1 MATTLAYIASLCT
14 RKYTSSANAK
24 NDVACQEFYDSSYNY
39 VGVISFPGLN
49 LANKVITEI
58 WLDIDA
64 EKAGYGVKNT
74 KTVYLRK
81 ANYQDDIASGVTG
94 GQYVGDELG
103 TFEGAFYGNYN
114 GYHITGPLFD
124 AMAAYI
130 SAGNNS
136 FTIYNPSATA
146 SPHGY
151 SYNYMQWASV
161 VITITFEDVIS
172 LPTVSTASA
181 SLGSALTISTN
192 RSNKAATHTLSYRF
206 GNASGL
212 IGSDVGDAVSWTPP
226 LSLASEIPSAT
237 SGVCTIA
244 CNSFINGK
252 MTGSRTCTVTL
263 TVPSTVVPVISSVT
277 LQDTNETVAAQI
289 GAFVKSLSTLSVA
302 ITAEGIYGSSI
313 SSYRTT
319 LDGATYTAASFT
331 AGKKLSA
338 AGDMTLTV
346 SVTDS
351 RGRTATYTSTVQVL
365 DYAIPSIRRFSVER
379 CNADGSSAQVD
390 GTKARFS
397 FQGSVSPLNNKNS
410 FSCVVYYKLKNAEA
424 WTQAYAV
431 NAASYTLAVSNQLLS
446 QTYDAL
452 SSYDVK
458 IRLADH
464 FQEAEQAVS
473 IGTKGV
479 ILDFLADGTGIGIGK
494 VAETPGAIECGWP
507 MKLTDP
513 LSIAYGGTGAT
524 SAESAL
530 AALGG
535 VKKAGD
541 TMTGNLNI
549 SGYLYPSMLLLPTYN
564 DTTNRTVF
572 EGSYAGAS
580 SFAAWEDST
589 GNNRRMLE
597 VRTKA
602 YQNSL
607 DWAVLLRVCD
617 AGTWANYRVFHSGMP
632 SGVPVA
638 NGGTGATTA
647 ANARSN
653 LGTNNAGNITTGTL
667 AMARLP
673 FKVAYGSGS
682 VAGNSALSINYSGAG
697 FTAIPCVVVSYSTSS
712 GNWSGDNGALKVH
725 SKTTT
730 GATIIVGGNFNTA
743 RNIDWI
749 AIGV

>member
-172 LPTVSTASA
+172 LPTVSAASA

-192 RSNKAATHTLSYRF
+192 RSNNAATHTLSYRF

-226 LSLASEIPSAT
+226 FSLASEIPSAT
-237 SGVCTIA
+237 SGVCTIT

-458 IRLADH
+458 IRLADY

>member
-39 VGVISFPGLN
+39 VGIISFPGLN

-74 KTVYLRK
+74 KIVYLRK
-81 ANYQDDIASGVTG
+81 ANYQDDIASGITG

-103 TFEGAFYGNYN
+103 TFEGVFYGNYN

-136 FTIYNPSATA
+136 FTIYNPLATA

-237 SGVCTIA
+237 SGVCTIT

-263 TVPSTVVPVISSVT
+263 TVPSTVAPSISSVI
-277 LQDTNETVAAQI
+277 LQDTNETVAAKI

-351 RGRTATYTSTVQVL
+351 RGRTATYTSTIQVL

-431 NAASYTLAVSNQLLS
+431 NAASYTLAISNQLLG

-507 MKLTDP
+507 LKLSEP
-513 LSIAYGGTGAT
+513 LSIAYGGTGAA

>member
-39 VGVISFPGLN
+39 VGIISFPGLN

-172 LPTVSTASA
+172 LPTVSAASA

-192 RSNKAATHTLSYRF
+192 RSNNAATHTLSYRF

-212 IGSDVGDAVSWTPP
+212 IGSDIGDAVSWTPP

-237 SGVCTIA
+237 SGVCTIT

-263 TVPSTVVPVISSVT
+263 TVPSTVVPSISSVI

-313 SSYRTT
+313 SSYRTM

-379 CNADGSSAQVD
+379 CNANGSSAQVD